1 MKDGWHFPLINPQQ
15 KFDIKHFIDHVGLE
29 VKEFH
34 DAKTDDEKD
43 KEAVDVLHAAETF
56 VRKYFEAN
64 GRSYESVR
72 DAIIA
77 KNKNRGYYD
86 Y

>member
-1 MKDGWHFPLINPQQ
+1 MKDQWHFPLINPVRQ
-15 KFDIKHFIDHVGLE
+15 FDLEHFLE
-29 VKEFH
+29 HISLEIVEFQEE
-34 DAKTDDEKD
+34 TDQDKKD

-64 GRSYESVR
+64 GRSYEAVR

-77 KNKNRGYYD
+77 KNKTRGYYNF
-86 Y
+86 